1 MAQLIKH
8 GIATTDSW
16 HILELAEGEA
26 PETVTL
32 PDGDVIFPL
41 AVWQA
46 RKDEIVSRPTIGL
59 LLQPADRVEDVA
71 GELASFNLIAVNFP
85 KFVDG
90 RGYSTAALLRQR
102 YGYTGELRAVGDVLH
117 DQLFF
122 MRRVGFDSYALKAVA
137 RHDAVDLCFG
147 AAIHHH
153 HGIELAHPAAR
164 LHQQGNIEDD
174 GATPCGCGISCLLIA
189 QACHPGV
196 NDGFKLR
203 ARQGVGKS
211 QGAHAGAVHGARGI
225 NGVLPEGSPNVGYGS
240 APSQGDTA
248 GNRVCI
254 DQRCATGLQHLPQRA
269 LAAANAPGQAH
280 MHWPLHHYRPNRFS
294 TVCKMALGPN
304 TMAVRPAPTRNGPNG
319 T

>member
-16 HILELAEGEA
+16 QILDLAAGES
-26 PETVTL
+26 PETVAL

-71 GELASFNLIAVNFP
+71 GDLASFNLIAVNFP

-122 MRRVGFDSYALKAVA
+122 MRRVGFDSYALKDGKSLDYAI
-137 RHDAVDLCFG
+137 
-147 AAIHHH
+147 AA
-153 HGIELAHPAAR
+153 GFKPFTEAY
-164 LHQQGNIEDD
+164 Q
-174 GATPCGCGISCLLIA
+174 GATDQA
-189 QACHPGV
+189 QPY
-196 NDGFKLR
+196 FRRR
-203 ARQGVGKS
+203 A
-211 QGAHAGAVHGARGI
+211 
-225 NGVLPEGSPNVGYGS
+225 
-240 APSQGDTA
+240 
-248 GNRVCI
+248 
-254 DQRCATGLQHLPQRA
+254 
-269 LAAANAPGQAH
+269 
-280 MHWPLHHYRPNRFS
+280 
-294 TVCKMALGPN
+294 
-304 TMAVRPAPTRNGPNG
+304 
-319 T
+319 